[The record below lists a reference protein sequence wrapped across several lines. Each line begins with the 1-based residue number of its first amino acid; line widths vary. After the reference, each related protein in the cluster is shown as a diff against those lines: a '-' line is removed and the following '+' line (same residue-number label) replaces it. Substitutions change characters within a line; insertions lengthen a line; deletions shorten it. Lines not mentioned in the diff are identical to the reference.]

1 MAIAMAMAT
10 IPLFLSS
17 HAFGS
22 KGGASAI
29 SRSGSLT

>member
-1 MAIAMAMAT
+1 MAIAMAMA